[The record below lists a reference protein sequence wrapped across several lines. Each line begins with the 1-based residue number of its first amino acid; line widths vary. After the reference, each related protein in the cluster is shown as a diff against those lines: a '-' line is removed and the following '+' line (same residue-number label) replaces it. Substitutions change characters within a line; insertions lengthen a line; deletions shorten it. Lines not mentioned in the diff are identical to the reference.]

1 MNRVRFII
9 KKVLFFRPWGK
20 CSLFGEPDLTK
31 DQLSEVGE
39 NELFLAQIN
48 LDTFRKYKHSPLL
61 PRSGIISFFVKL
73 DDMTGIVRFNESSH
87 YNKSSCIR
95 VDFNSDIDTPYDV
108 TTGYRIHFV
117 KNRKTKFQSGFLLE
131 TPRHEQLNEDEI
143 ILFEY
148 YSKDCSYLSDTHCFL
163 CYTITR
169 EDLLNRNYK
178 NVKLVIIRDR

>member
-87 YNKSSCIR
+87 YNKSNCIR

-148 YSKDCSYLSDTHCFL
+148 YSKDCSYLSDTPCFL

>member
-9 KKVLFFRPWGK
+9 KKVLFFSPWGK
-20 CSLFGEPDLTK
+20 CTLFGEPDLTK

-148 YSKDCSYLSDTHCFL
+148 YSKDCSYLSDTPCFL

-169 EDLLNRNYK
+169 EDLLNSNYK
-178 NVKLVIIRDR
+178 NV